1 MLVSVLV
8 KVQMG
13 NKKEYFLQMLI
24 MALFVSECIGKRL
37 FFELPV
43 VINESHIP
51 VSKETQ
57 DGNLHHRFL
66 WNRY

>member
-8 KVQMG
+8 NVQIV

-57 DGNLHHRFL
+57 DGNLHHWFL
-66 WNRY
+66 RNRY